1 MPRKK
6 QWFKS
11 KVNTFPFE
19 MSKRSRTLA
28 FAPLNFRHTKNTKI
42 RKKWNIRDLTRLNQ
56 YFIVLYFMKISSNRR
71 NKRPNPASIRLNCSK
86 SSGFSY
92 DFKNDGKKSA
102 MFTFMSKDKEF
113 WNVVTVLIS
122 FLVYFQHQLAKPN
135 ATKTNIRWQKNE
147 GVRCSHM

>member
-1 MPRKK
+1 MPSKK

-28 FAPLNFRHTKNTKI
+28 FAPLNCRHKNTREF
-42 RKKWNIRDLTRLNQ
+42 RKKWNIRDLIRLNQ
-56 YFIVLYFMKISSNRR
+56 YFIVIYFMKISSNRR

-86 SSGFSY
+86 SSGFSF
-92 DFKNDGKKSA
+92 DLKTMAKKAQCLLSCQ
-102 MFTFMSKDKEF
+102 KIRNF

-122 FLVYFQHQLAKPN
+122 FLVYFQHQRSVASK
-135 ATKTNIRWQKNE
+135 TKRNKNKY
-147 GVRCSHM
+147 

>member
-28 FAPLNFRHTKNTKI
+28 FASLNFRHKKT
-42 RKKWNIRDLTRLNQ
+42 RKFVKSEIFATLHEWINILWCYTSWKFQATEETRDPIPHL
-56 YFIVLYFMKISSNRR
+56 YAWIVQKALDFHSIW
-71 NKRPNPASIRLNCSK
+71 KRWQ
-86 SSGFSY
+86 
-92 DFKNDGKKSA
+92 KSA